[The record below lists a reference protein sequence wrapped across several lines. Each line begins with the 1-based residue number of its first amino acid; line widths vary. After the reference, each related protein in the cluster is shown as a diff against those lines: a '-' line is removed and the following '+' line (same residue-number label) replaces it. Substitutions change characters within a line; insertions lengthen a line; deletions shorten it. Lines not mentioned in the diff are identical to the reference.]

1 MLAQRLLAR
10 VKAENP
16 SRYALESHR
25 LRFHKRSSDCSGKC
39 NLICTGQSSD
49 VVHGVMRDIP
59 ADEIRKLD
67 KHEGVGF
74 GYLKKTCRF
83 LVDGKE
89 VDVLLYIADADYVDD
104 ALVPYKWYFD
114 LVVSGAEQ
122 NGLPRDY
129 VSALHAIPYTRDP
142 KPDRKTRQ
150 EALEALEEYKKSR
163 G

>member
-1 MLAQRLLAR
+1 
-10 VKAENP
+10 
-16 SRYALESHR
+16 
-25 LRFHKRSSDCSGKC
+25 
-39 NLICTGQSSD
+39 
-49 VVHGVMRDIP
+49 MRDIP